1 MKKSE
6 LKSFIKEEIIS
17 LLTEASEEELKNAQ
31 EFNKELEKTIQLK
44 KDAGIEEVEVAVA
57 DDDDEDKDK
66 KAIAAAKKARG
77 KLKQY
82 DLAIKAFKEIEAEMM
97 ALGREYGKTKD
108 GKRKEEIKNILRKKT
123 PVKKEAEALV
133 KKLEKDVV

>member
-31 EFNKELEKTIQLK
+31 EFNKELEKTIDLK
-44 KDAGIEEVEVAVA
+44 KEAGIEEVEVAAAA
-57 DDDDEDKDK
+57 DDDDEDK

-77 KLKQY
+77 KFKQY
-82 DLAIKAFKEIEAEMM
+82 DLAVKAFKDIEAEMM
-97 ALGREYGKTKD
+97 ALGKEYGKTED

-123 PVKKEAEALV
+123 PIKKEAEALV
-133 KKLEKDVV
+133 KRLEKDVV

>member
-31 EFNKELEKTIQLK
+31 EFNKELEKTIDLK
-44 KDAGIEEVEVAVA
+44 KEAGIEEVEVAAAA
-57 DDDDEDKDK
+57 DDDDEDK

-77 KLKQY
+77 KFKQY
-82 DLAIKAFKEIEAEMM
+82 DLAVKAFKDIEAEMM
-97 ALGREYGKTKD
+97 ALGKEYGKTED
-108 GKRKEEIKNILRKKT
+108 GKRKDEIKNILRKKT
-123 PVKKEAEALV
+123 PIKKEAEALV
-133 KKLEKDVV
+133 KRLEKDVV

>member
-44 KDAGIEEVEVAVA
+44 KDAGIEEVEVAAAA
-57 DDDDEDKDK
+57 DDDDEDK

-77 KLKQY
+77 KFKQY
-82 DLAIKAFKEIEAEMM
+82 DLAIKAFKDIEAEMM
-97 ALGREYGKTKD
+97 TLGKEYGRTKD

-123 PVKKEAEALV
+123 PIKKEAEALV
-133 KKLEKDVV
+133 KRLEKDVV

>member
-17 LLTEASEEELKNAQ
+17 LLTEASEQELKNAQ
-31 EFNKELEKTIQLK
+31 EFNKELEKTIDLK
-44 KDAGIEEVEVAVA
+44 KEAGIEEVEVAAAA
-57 DDDDEDKDK
+57 DDDDEDK

-77 KLKQY
+77 KFKQY
-82 DLAIKAFKEIEAEMM
+82 DLAVKAFKDIEAEMM
-97 ALGREYGKTKD
+97 ALGKEYGKTED

-123 PVKKEAEALV
+123 PIKKEAEALV
-133 KKLEKDVV
+133 KRLEKDVV

>member
-31 EFNKELEKTIQLK
+31 EFNKELKTIDLK
-44 KDAGIEEVEVAVA
+44 KEAGIEEVEVAAAA
-57 DDDDEDKDK
+57 DDDDDEDK

-77 KLKQY
+77 KFKQY
-82 DLAIKAFKEIEAEMM
+82 DLAVKAFKDIEAEMM
-97 ALGREYGKTKD
+97 ALGKEYGKTED

-123 PVKKEAEALV
+123 PIKKEAEALV
-133 KKLEKDVV
+133 KRLEKDVV

>member
-44 KDAGIEEVEVAVA
+44 KDAGIEEVEVAAAA
-57 DDDDEDKDK
+57 DDDDEDK

-77 KLKQY
+77 KFKQY
-82 DLAIKAFKEIEAEMM
+82 DLAVKAFKDIEAEMM
-97 ALGREYGKTKD
+97 TLGKEYGRTKD
-108 GKRKEEIKNILRKKT
+108 GKRKEEIKDILRKKT
-123 PVKKEAEALV
+123 PIKKEAEALV
-133 KKLEKDVV
+133 KRLEKDVV

>member
-44 KDAGIEEVEVAVA
+44 KDAGIEEVEVAAAA
-57 DDDDEDKDK
+57 DDDDEDK
-66 KAIAAAKKARG
+66 KAIATAKKARG
-77 KLKQY
+77 KFKQY
-82 DLAIKAFKEIEAEMM
+82 DLAVKAFKDIEAEMM
-97 ALGREYGKTKD
+97 TLGKEYGRTKD
-108 GKRKEEIKNILRKKT
+108 GKRKEEIKDILRKKT
-123 PVKKEAEALV
+123 PIKKEAEALV
-133 KKLEKDVV
+133 KRLEKDVV

>member
-31 EFNKELEKTIQLK
+31 EFNKELEKTIDLK
-44 KDAGIEEVEVAVA
+44 KEAGIEEVEVAAAA
-57 DDDDEDKDK
+57 DDDDEDK

-77 KLKQY
+77 KFKQY
-82 DLAIKAFKEIEAEMM
+82 DLAVKAFKDIEAEMM
-97 ALGREYGKTKD
+97 ALGKEYGKTED
-108 GKRKEEIKNILRKKT
+108 GKRKEEIKDILRKKT
-123 PVKKEAEALV
+123 PIKKEAEALV
-133 KKLEKDVV
+133 KRLEKDVV

>member
-31 EFNKELEKTIQLK
+31 EFNKELEKTIDLK
-44 KDAGIEEVEVAVA
+44 KEAGIEEVEVAAAA
-57 DDDDEDKDK
+57 DDDDEDK

-77 KLKQY
+77 KFKQY
-82 DLAIKAFKEIEAEMM
+82 DLAVKAFKDIEAEMM
-97 ALGREYGKTKD
+97 ALGKEYGKTED

-123 PVKKEAEALV
+123 PIKKEAEALV
-133 KKLEKDVV
+133 KRLEKAVV

>member
-31 EFNKELEKTIQLK
+31 EFNKELEKTIDLK
-44 KDAGIEEVEVAVA
+44 KEAGIEEVEVAAAA
-57 DDDDEDKDK
+57 DDDDEDK

-77 KLKQY
+77 KFKQY
-82 DLAIKAFKEIEAEMM
+82 DLAIKAFKDIEAEMM
-97 ALGREYGKTKD
+97 TLGKEYGRTKD

-123 PVKKEAEALV
+123 PIKKEAEALV
-133 KKLEKDVV
+133 KRLEKDVV

>member
-44 KDAGIEEVEVAVA
+44 KDAGIEEVEVAAAA
-57 DDDDEDKDK
+57 DDDDEDK

-77 KLKQY
+77 KFKQY
-82 DLAIKAFKEIEAEMM
+82 DLAVKAFKDIEAEMM
-97 ALGREYGKTKD
+97 TLGKEYGRTKD

-123 PVKKEAEALV
+123 PIKKEAEALV
-133 KKLEKDVV
+133 KRLEKDVV